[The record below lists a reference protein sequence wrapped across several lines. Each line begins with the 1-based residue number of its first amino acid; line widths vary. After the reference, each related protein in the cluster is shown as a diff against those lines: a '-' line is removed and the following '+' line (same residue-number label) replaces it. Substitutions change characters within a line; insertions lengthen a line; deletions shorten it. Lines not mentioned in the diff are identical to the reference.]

1 MKSIVNQKKNSK
13 SNLIG
18 YACQNLDVEDDVY
31 KTCRINNFN
40 DEIGRQLIANNLNVL
55 EGMIDYNI
63 KHNIKM
69 FRITSSLIPFASNL
83 DVMKLDWQ
91 SEFRQ
96 KLDDI
101 KNKIT
106 VNNMRISVHPGQYTV
121 LNSLNEEVVERSILE
136 LEYHVDI
143 LESLGG
149 NQNSKMIVHIGG
161 VFGDKESAIKRFIEV
176 ANTKLS
182 ERIRRHLI
190 LENDDRL
197 YNVEEVLYIAKK
209 TNLPMVFDNLHNEC
223 NPGPHKLSERDILLQ
238 VFATWTSEDGRPK
251 IHYSQQALDK
261 RTGAHTYTI
270 NASKFYDFY
279 APLQD
284 LAFDIM
290 LEVKDKN
297 RSTIKINTLLTNDI
311 KEAEKEWSRYKYLVL
326 GKSQQ
331 SYGAIREMLKDKVN
345 FSALSFY
352 KTIDDALML
361 QEDIMREV
369 NSLEHVGGYFKKVAS
384 EKEKQTF
391 SKMLA
396 SYKLGDT
403 KLSTIKNQLKKLAT
417 KYNELYLL
425 NSYYFNHEML

>member
-13 SNLIG
+13 LNLIG
-18 YACQNLDVEDDVY
+18 YACQNLDVEDDIY

-40 DEIGRQLIANNLNVL
+40 DEIARQLIANNLNVL

-96 KLDDI
+96 KLDEI
-101 KNKIT
+101 KTKIT
-106 VNNMRISVHPGQYTV
+106 SNNMRISVHPGQYTV
-121 LNSLNEEVVERSILE
+121 LNSLTEEVVKRSILE

-149 NQNSKMIVHIGG
+149 SQNSKMIVHIGG
-161 VFGDKESAIKRFIEV
+161 VFGDKEGSIKRFIEV
-176 ANTKLS
+176 ANTRLS

-197 YNVEEVLYIAKK
+197 YNVEELLYIAKK
-209 TNLPMVFDNLHNEC
+209 ANLPMVFDNLHNEC

-238 VFATWTSEDGRPK
+238 AFATWTAEDGRPK

-270 NASKFYDFY
+270 NAEKFYDFY

-284 LAFDIM
+284 LVFDIM

-297 RSTIKINTLLTNDI
+297 RSTIKINTLLSKDI

-331 SYGAIREMLKDKVN
+331 SYGVIREMLKDKVN

-361 QEDIMREV
+361 QEDTMREV
-369 NSLEHVGGYFKKVAS
+369 NSLEHVWGYFKKVAS
-384 EKEKQTF
+384 EKEKLTF
-391 SKMLA
+391 AKTLA
-396 SYKLGDT
+396 SYKLGET
-403 KLSTIKNQLKKLAT
+403 KLLTTKKQLKKLAI

-425 NSYYFNHEML
+425 NSYYFNHETL